1 MVKPLIVLSLVRSR
15 VKKTGNWSPGS
26 GVNYTLT
33 AQEIEGHMVE
43 KLQNKTLRV
52 TTALV
57 SFF

>member
-1 MVKPLIVLSLVRSR
+1 MR
-15 VKKTGNWSPGS
+15 KTALWQEGS

-33 AQEIEGHMVE
+33 ATEIEGALVE

-57 SFF
+57 KGKTDNN